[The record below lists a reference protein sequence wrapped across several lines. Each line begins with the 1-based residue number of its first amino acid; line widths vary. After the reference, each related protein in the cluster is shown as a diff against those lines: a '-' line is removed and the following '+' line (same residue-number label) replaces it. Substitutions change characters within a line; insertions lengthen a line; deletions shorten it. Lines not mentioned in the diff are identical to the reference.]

1 MIGGRRFLLKFC
13 GICMFDYIISVSWT
27 TIVYFDRTYTVV
39 RSKYTDMQRLR
50 AVPKGND
57 LMKGGTAD
65 SSGKNERRLA
75 HTTQNFQ
82 PSKSMCPSEKSCR

>member
-1 MIGGRRFLLKFC
+1 MIGERRFLLKFC

-27 TIVYFDRTYTVV
+27 TIVYFDRTYTVIK
-39 RSKYTDMQRLR
+39 SKYTDMQRLR

-65 SSGKNERRLA
+65 SSGKNERR
-75 HTTQNFQ
+75 
-82 PSKSMCPSEKSCR
+82 PSSHNAKFPAVKIDVSARKIM